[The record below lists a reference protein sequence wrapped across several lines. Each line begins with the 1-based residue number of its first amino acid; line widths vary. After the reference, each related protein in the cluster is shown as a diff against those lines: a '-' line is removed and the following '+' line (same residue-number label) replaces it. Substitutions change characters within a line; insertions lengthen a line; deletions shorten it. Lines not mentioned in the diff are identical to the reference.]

1 MSILLDKE
9 KTFRNDTNGG
19 SQESSFAKSSRAEPA
34 WTTDPLVLPRL
45 NTRSAYAAGA
55 KAAARLNATTATAK
69 EEEDLLSERQ
79 RLLDRLFSGEIT
91 TEEKNRLDYVR
102 WSLDRI
108 EDARHGAT
116 LDALEIQADAYESFV
131 VEVNK
136 FYEQLNSR
144 VQRPKR

>member
-1 MSILLDKE
+1 M
-9 KTFRNDTNGG
+9 
-19 SQESSFAKSSRAEPA
+19 
-34 WTTDPLVLPRL
+34 